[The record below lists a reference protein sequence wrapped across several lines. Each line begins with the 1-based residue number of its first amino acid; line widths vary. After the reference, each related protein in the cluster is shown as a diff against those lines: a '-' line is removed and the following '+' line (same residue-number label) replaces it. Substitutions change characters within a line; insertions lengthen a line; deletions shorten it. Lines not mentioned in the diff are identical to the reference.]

1 MKKVEIAAKAIIVA
15 FFFAMMLN
23 SLKLREIR
31 RFGEMG
37 SGFWP
42 ILILSTAMVLSGLL
56 LISSILKYMR
66 EKRKNAEEPL
76 LSPEEMG
83 NQKNRR
89 RKVAL
94 SAIFL
99 VIYVIVMPWIGFVL
113 STLLYVLAFI
123 LVLEERRKWVLI
135 SSPFLITALVIVV
148 FSKFIVIPFPRG
160 MGLFAAFSRFFY

>member
-42 ILILSTAMVLSGLL
+42 ILILSTATVLSGLL

-66 EKRKNAEEPL
+66 EKKNAEEPL
-76 LSPEEMG
+76 LSPEEMR
-83 NQKNRR
+83 NRKNRR

-94 SAIFL
+94 STIFL
-99 VIYVIVMPWIGFVL
+99 IIYVIVMPWIGFVL

-135 SSPFLITALVIVV
+135 SSPFLITAFVIVV